1 MNFIKKNKLMIAA
14 IIAGILLIISIIF
27 SLIIIINPS
36 SSNGVYGNRLTG
48 IENVIIKNETIEKI
62 KTDLNNN
69 ENISNSNYHLKG
81 RTMKFTINLSKEPKN
96 LDNISNIIKESFK
109 EELKY
114 YDIQILYLCETGNYP
129 IYATLHKT
137 SDTFSYTIMSVG
149 DTNE

>member
-1 MNFIKKNKLMIAA
+1 MNFLKKNKLMIAA

-69 ENISNSNYHLKG
+69 ENISNSSYHLKG
-81 RTMKFTINLSKEPKN
+81 RTMKFTINLSKEPKK

-137 SDTFSYTIMSVG
+137 SDTFSYTIMAVG